1 MFLWWKD
8 KVIENDNIISEKIIE
23 TKNQNTQKEIAGT
36 AEDVNT
42 LPDIYFPV
50 GVLVMPG
57 KLKMYDPLILK
68 CYTSPD
74 AYVAINNLH
83 FRLSHYIHHAFAFR
97 FIPTT
102 NMGGHESVQLESV
115 EFPGLFIAIDNNNY
129 ITVTSNLSEIAN
141 FQVVNG
147 LSNFWHISLK
157 HINSNKY
164 LRHCG
169 GLLRIDDCVG
179 AQFLLDATFLP
190 IVPFPKSKLNIIL
203 RGHIRNSF
211 LSEDLKNLMNDIA
224 SQFDISIF
232 VHSWNVV
239 QNNLSYRHMSNNDSI
254 VNEDTIKDYFG
265 EYLSSKIKYIMIE
278 DDKNIELLGSLDGFV
293 GGTRCPVKGYKNML
307 YGKAKIANYVYNNV
321 DHDEKVVQ
329 FRFDIMSNPFPLKHY
344 QIIDFLNKNVFWTT
358 GDENEKMK
366 FISDRPIMGIDNI
379 FISSVSY
386 MFKFLHGFYSHFD
399 EINNKYRNVGNQEY
413 MCFYERN
420 NF

>member
-1 MFLWWKD
+1 MFSWWKN
-8 KVIENDNIISEKIIE
+8 KQMKNDNIISEKIIE
-23 TKNQNTQKEIAGT
+23 IENQKPQEEAIENIS
-36 AEDVNT
+36 V

-50 GVLVMPG
+50 GALVMPG
-57 KLKMYDPLILK
+57 KLKMYDPLVLK

-83 FRLSHYIHHAFAFR
+83 FKLSHYIHHAFAFR
-97 FIPTT
+97 FIPTPNT
-102 NMGGHESVQLESV
+102 SSYESVQLESV
-115 EFPGLFIAIDNNNY
+115 EFPGLFISVDNNSN
-129 ITVTSNLSEIAN
+129 ITVTSDLSEIAN

-147 LSNFWHISLK
+147 LSNFWYISLK

-164 LRHCG
+164 LRHSCG
-169 GLLRIDDCVG
+169 ILRIDDCVG

-203 RGHIRNSF
+203 RGHIRNAF
-211 LSEDLKNLMNDIA
+211 LSQDLKNLMNDIA

-232 VHSWNVV
+232 VHSWNIV
-239 QNNLSYRHMSNNDSI
+239 QNNLSYRNMDNNYSI
-254 VNEDTIKDYFG
+254 VNENTINDYFG
-265 EYLSSKIKYIMIE
+265 EYLTSKIKHIIIE
-278 DDKNIELLGSLDGFV
+278 DDKNIKLLGSLNGFV
-293 GGTRCPVKGYKNML
+293 GSTKCPVKGFKNML
-307 YGKAKIANYVYNNV
+307 YGKEKIANYVYNNV

-329 FRFDIMSNPFPLKHY
+329 FRFDILSNPFPLRHH
-344 QIIDFLNKNVFWTT
+344 QVIDFLNTNTLCTT
-358 GDENEKMK
+358 RYENEKMR

>member
-1 MFLWWKD
+1 MFLWWKN
-8 KVIENDNIISEKIIE
+8 KKTKNDSIISEKIVQIEDQHTQEEIVETIE
-23 TKNQNTQKEIAGT
+23 TNENNST
-36 AEDVNT
+36 DV
-42 LPDIYFPV
+42 YFPV

-68 CYTSPD
+68 CHTAPD
-74 AYVAINNLH
+74 AYIAINNLH
-83 FRLSHYIHHAFAFR
+83 FKLSHYIYHAFAFR

-102 NMGGHESVQLESV
+102 NMSGHESVQLESV
-115 EFPGLFIAIDNNNY
+115 EFPGLFVAIGVDDN
-129 ITVTSNLSEIAN
+129 ITITSNLSEIAN

-164 LRHCG
+164 LRHYHG
-169 GLLRIDDCVG
+169 VLRIDDCVG
-179 AQFLLDATFLP
+179 SQCLLDATFLP
-190 IVPFPKSKLNIIL
+190 IVPFGKSKLNIIL

-211 LSEDLKNLMNDIA
+211 LSQDLKHLLNDIA
-224 SQFDISIF
+224 SQC
-232 VHSWNVV
+232 V
-239 QNNLSYRHMSNNDSI
+239 QNNLSYRQMANNYAM
-254 VNEDTIKDYFG
+254 VNEDTIKNYFG
-265 EYLSSKIKYIMIE
+265 EYLSSKIKHIIIE
-278 DDKNIELLGSLDGFV
+278 DDNNIELLGSLDGFV
-293 GGTRCPVKGYKNML
+293 GGTKCPVKGFKNML
-307 YGKAKIANYVYNNV
+307 YGKMKIANYVYNNV

-344 QIIDFLNKNVFWTT
+344 QIIDFLNRAVLWNT
-358 GDENEKMK
+358 GDGNEKMK

-386 MFKFLHGFYSHFD
+386 MFKFLYGFYSHFD
-399 EINNKYRNVGNQEY
+399 EINDKYINIGNQEY